1 VDNVNRHL
9 ATREFHLLTRELRHF
24 LYSCLCDVYMEAV
37 KDVLNDPDHP
47 QFEATL
53 HTLFVCLT
61 TGLKLLHPLMPF
73 VTEELFQRINLAFSL
88 DSGSIM
94 AAAFPTA
101 QEVLTFNPHAFLL
114 SGEFQQK
121 LFFSG

>member
-1 VDNVNRHL
+1 
-9 ATREFHLLTRELRHF
+9 
-24 LYSCLCDVYMEAV
+24 MEAV

-101 QEVLTFNPHAFLL
+101 QAVLTFNPHAFLL